1 MNSRHP
7 RSCFDRKTS
16 KVIHENEKALP
27 PSLQFKRTIKISRIL
42 SSNICNEQVH

>member
-27 PSLQFKRTIKISRIL
+27 ISLLFKLTERLQNHIL
-42 SSNICNEQVH
+42 KDLASNKFN